1 MRPQA
6 GPPRE
11 YHFPKFERRSLEN
24 GLRIIVAPVPKL
36 PVVTVLAVIDAT
48 AVADPAGK
56 EGLAELTAQA
66 LRDGTAEIDGASL
79 TLEFEK
85 LGTSLEV
92 GADWDSTVASL
103 TVLRDKIDETFAL
116 FSSVIKSPAFRVED
130 IDRLR
135 SERLAE
141 RVQILDEP
149 RGLAEE
155 SFSRFVY
162 ASDSRY
168 SEPMSGSSSAI
179 SAITRD
185 DVVEFHST
193 NYAPDATTLILVGD
207 LSVEEGVGLAE
218 SSFGAWSGKRAPRAT
233 ASDRQARMERGS
245 LIVSK
250 PDAAQSELRVGHV
263 GVPRTNSDYFPIVVM
278 NAVLGGLFSSRINLN
293 LREAHGYTYGASSY
307 FDWRRQAG
315 PFVISTAVQS
325 EVTGAAIAETLKE
338 IDRMRTEEIAKEEL
352 SLATDYL
359 EGVFPI
365 RYETTGAIA
374 SALANMVTFG
384 LPEDYYD
391 TYRSNIGAVTTRD
404 VLNAAKTHVK
414 PDELQIVVVGNSEVL
429 KPQIEALA
437 VGPLSVLDTPV
448 P

>member
-1 MRPQA
+1 MR
-6 GPPRE
+6 
-11 YHFPKFERRSLEN
+11 L
-24 GLRIIVAPVPKL
+24 IIAPVPKL

-48 AVADPAGK
+48 AIADPAGK
-56 EGLAELTAQA
+56 EGVAEITAQA
-66 LRDGTAEIDGASL
+66 LRDGTAEIDGTSL
-79 TLEFEK
+79 TLELEK

-92 GADWDSTVASL
+92 GADWDSSVASL
-103 TVLRDKIDETFAL
+103 TVLRDKIDKAFAL
-116 FSSVIKSPAFRVED
+116 FSSVITSPAFRTED

-141 RVQILDEP
+141 RVQMLDEP

-155 SFSRFVY
+155 SFERFAY
-162 ASDSRY
+162 ASSSRY
-168 SEPMSGSSSAI
+168 SEPMSGSTKSV

-185 DVVEFHST
+185 DVVRFHST
-193 NYAPDATTLILVGD
+193 NYAPNATTLILAGD
-207 LSVEEGVGLAE
+207 LTVEEGVELAE
-218 SSFGAWSGKRAPRAT
+218 KSFGKWTGKRSTVSAALNRPARA
-233 ASDRQARMERGS
+233 ERAAQ
-245 LIVSK
+245 IVAK
-250 PDAAQSELRVGHV
+250 PDAAQSEVRIGHV
-263 GVPRTNSDYFPIVVM
+263 GVPRTHPDYFPIVVM

-325 EVTGAAIAETLKE
+325 EVTGAAISETLRE
-338 IDRMRTEEIAKEEL
+338 IDRMRLEEIAGAEL

-391 TYRSNIGAVTTRD
+391 TYRSHIGAVTTGD
-404 VLNAAKTHVK
+404 VLTAAKAHVK
-414 PDELQIVVVGNSEVL
+414 PEELQIVVVGNSAIIE
-429 KPQIEALA
+429 PQIAALGL
-437 VGPLSVLDTPV
+437 GPASVLDTPV